1 MDDQGSEER
10 SRARRGGMILG
21 RDFHAR
27 ADVAVLSFHLLR
39 SFTRAMSS
47 PLATNFSLD
56 HRDARLPHSQNGNG
70 FAAELCT
77 HRQVLENL

>member
-1 MDDQGSEER
+1 
-10 SRARRGGMILG
+10 MIIIG
-21 RDFHAR
+21 CDFHIR
-27 ADVAVLSFHLLR
+27 ADVALSSLRLLR

-77 HRQVLENL
+77 HTQVLENFRIACYRRS